1 MEVGQGSFTTLA
13 FIVAGGIGGKGRAF
27 YSPLATLLSL
37 KSGIEKSKVTSWKR
51 YKVNFALLRSL
62 LLCQRGSRQKL
73 VNEKLEI
80 ELEHTSIKYN

>member
-62 LLCQRGSRQKL
+62 LLC
-73 VNEKLEI
+73 
-80 ELEHTSIKYN
+80 